1 MRQGTARK
9 GEENQVKPL
18 LNPLLNP
25 SSNALK
31 RPFFCAALAAVV
43 GLSGCSTYPQWLPS
57 AGPSLEQVS
66 EVEDAPVPL
75 GEHSIRVVEVTRE
88 LSRKL
93 RAAPNE
99 RSFGQVWGQPAP
111 GAPNTSAGFGLG
123 AGDVVEVSVWEA
135 PPAALFGTSVVDVRA
150 GAASTSRVVVLP
162 EQMVNHQGAIS
173 VPFVGA
179 VQVAGRSTM
188 EVEAAIVERLR
199 GKANQPQVLV
209 RVVRNSTSNATV
221 VGEVN
226 LSNRLPLT
234 AKGERVL
241 DAVAAAGGVRQP
253 VGKITLQ
260 LTRGDT
266 VVAMPLDTVIRHP
279 QHNVLLLPGDVLTA
293 LHQPFSFTVL
303 GATLTNREID
313 FEAQGITLAQALG
326 RIGGLQDNRADARG
340 LFIFRFEDPAL
351 LPDGAA
357 HGAGQ
362 GQAAVPVPVVY
373 QVNLKDPASFFAAQD
388 FPMRSRDVV
397 YVANSPAAELQKF
410 LNIVGSVTSPIN
422 VIQELTTN

>member
-1 MRQGTARK
+1 
-9 GEENQVKPL
+9 VKLL
-18 LNPLLNP
+18 LNRP
-25 SSNALK
+25 SNALK
-31 RPFFCAALAAVV
+31 RPILYVALLSSAW
-43 GLSGCSTYPQWLPS
+43 LSGCSTYPAWLPS
-57 AGPSLEQVS
+57 GGPSLEQVT
-66 EVEDAPVPL
+66 ELEEAPAPL
-75 GEHSIRVVEVTRE
+75 GEHSIRVLEVTRE

-93 RAAPNE
+93 RLAPSE
-99 RSFGQVWGQPAP
+99 RTFGQVWGQPVS
-111 GAPNTSAGFGLG
+111 SALGGQGGIGLG

-135 PPAALFGTSVVDVRA
+135 PPAALFGTSVVDVRT

-162 EQMVNHQGAIS
+162 EQMVNHHGAIS

-188 EVEAAIVERLR
+188 EVETAIVERLR

-209 RVVRNSTSNATV
+209 RVVRNTTSNATV

-266 VVAMPLDTVIRHP
+266 VVAMPLDSVIRHP
-279 QHNVLLLPGDVLTA
+279 QHNVVLQPGDVLTA
-293 LHQPFSFTVL
+293 LHQPYSFTVL

-351 LPDGAA
+351 LPGGTADKGE
-357 HGAGQ
+357 
-362 GQAAVPVPVVY
+362 QAPVPVVY

-422 VIQELTTN
+422 VIQNLTTN